1 MRAND
6 DEAGVGLIGGSQDA
20 LDRTPLDAAPL
31 PHEIVQ
37 TREWRAPFID
47 HHRVDLSLPLLDSR
61 SPVAERSD
69 QSVGVD
75 DHQFGTESDGEVGS
89 EQQAPLRFIRAV
101 DANDDRGGADL
112 QSCHA
117 IIVTGP
123 YRRRQSR
130 STLLRNGA
138 IR

>member
-1 MRAND
+1 MGADD
-6 DEAGVGLIGGSQDA
+6 DEAGVDLIGGSQDA
-20 LDRTPLDAAPL
+20 LDSTPLDAAPL
-31 PHEIVQ
+31 PHEIVK
-37 TREWRAPFID
+37 TLERRAPFID
-47 HHRVDLSLPLLDSR
+47 HHRVHLSLPLLDSR

-75 DHQFGTESDGEVGS
+75 DDQFGTESDGEVGS

-101 DANDDRGGADL
+101 DADDDRGGADRR
-112 QSCHA
+112 SCHT

-123 YRRRQSR
+123 RRDRQSR